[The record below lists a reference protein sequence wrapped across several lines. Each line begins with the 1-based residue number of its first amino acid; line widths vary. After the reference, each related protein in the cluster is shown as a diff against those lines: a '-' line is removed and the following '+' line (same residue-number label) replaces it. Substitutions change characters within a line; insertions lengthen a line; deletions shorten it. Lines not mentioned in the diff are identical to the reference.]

1 MCLIVSFVSL
11 DSIMVTG
18 HGEEAEKDLGDH
30 YTENP
35 LEEPP
40 KKKLKQG
47 GNPEAFAEWIRV
59 MVKDHGKHKV
69 RT

>member
-1 MCLIVSFVSL
+1 MRKLK
-11 DSIMVTG
+11 
-18 HGEEAEKDLGDH
+18 KDLGDH

-40 KKKLKQG
+40 EKKLKQG

>member
-1 MCLIVSFVSL
+1 VRKLQKEM
-11 DSIMVTG
+11 
-18 HGEEAEKDLGDH
+18 GEH

-47 GNPEAFAEWIRV
+47 GNPEAFAELIRV
-59 MVKDHGKHKV
+59 LVKDHSKTKV